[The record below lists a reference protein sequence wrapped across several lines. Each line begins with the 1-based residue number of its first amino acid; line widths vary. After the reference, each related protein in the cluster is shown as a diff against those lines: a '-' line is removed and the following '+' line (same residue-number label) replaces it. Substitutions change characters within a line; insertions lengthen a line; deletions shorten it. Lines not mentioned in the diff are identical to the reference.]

1 MYLQIL
7 STFIQLFLLT
17 LTTSELWKVQI
28 AELISYCTSSGV
40 STECSMF
47 GFALLANFGA
57 TTLDKQI
64 CFSGGGPPLGTPLII
79 TASPDKIY
87 KKIDYLLF

>member
-1 MYLQIL
+1 ME
-7 STFIQLFLLT
+7 SSNCRTNQLL
-17 LTTSELWKVQI
+17 
-28 AELISYCTSSGV
+28 YCTSSGV